1 MIQDAFVRQ
10 RARQLYWQGY
20 PPAEISRLMGINP
33 NTIYAWKKRD
43 QWDETPPVQRVTQ
56 SIDARLI
63 QLTEKQNKT
72 GGDFKEIDLLTRQL
86 KKLHDGQPDVMA
98 AGKKGRA
105 KKLKNHFTPEQIAAL
120 REKIISRLE
129 WHQRGWFDSLTLCR
143 EAGIR
148 NRMILKS
155 RQIGATWYFA
165 QEALLMALR
174 DDVAQPYQRNQ
185 IFLSAS
191 RRQAFQF
198 KSIIQKAAAEVD
210 VELKGGDKI
219 ILSNGAELH
228 FLGTSAASAQSY
240 TGNFYFDEFFWV
252 SRFAEL
258 RKVAGAMATLSGLR
272 RTYFSTPSTE
282 THEAYAYWNGDR
294 WNEKK
299 ATHKRQRFSVDWK
312 TLHNGLICPDRT
324 WRQIVT
330 LEDVV
335 NHGWKHT
342 DIDEIRDENTEDEF
356 LNLYM
361 CEFVREGE
369 SAFTRIE
376 LADALRKESSLSA
389 FTFDGPYRL
398 TGHDLLDN
406 MYCADNGRWY
416 ETPVD
421 WYGLARAARQTS
433 WHQSA
438 LYFKRNVLLGCYI
451 PHPLLSR
458 QDFSALALDW
468 FVFGNAFLE
477 LRSNMLG
484 EPLKLRHALAKYM
497 RRGSDLESWWYVQD
511 GKDAFEF
518 RPGKVCHLMNP
529 DINQEIYGMPEYLG
543 ALLSASLSHS
553 ADMFRKLY
561 YDNGSHAGCIIYI
574 GAAQVNRESMGSL
587 KETLQGARGGGAFKN
602 VLIHA
607 PNGGKEGVQIL
618 PFQQITAKDE
628 FMNVK
633 AASRDDVLAAHR
645 VPPQLMGAM
654 PGEKSAF
661 GDVEK
666 AARVYAINELM
677 PVMEAMKHI
686 NDWLGEE
693 VIRFNPYAL
702 LDTQP
707 TS

>member
-258 RKVAGAMATLSGLR
+258 RKVAGAMATRCQPASVSAIQ
-272 RTYFSTPSTE
+272 TFEYFAQGSACIAFRLP
-282 THEAYAYWNGDR
+282 ALFAFPAIG
-294 WNEKK
+294 
-299 ATHKRQRFSVDWK
+299 
-312 TLHNGLICPDRT
+312 
-324 WRQIVT
+324 
-330 LEDVV
+330 
-335 NHGWKHT
+335 
-342 DIDEIRDENTEDEF
+342 F
-356 LNLYM
+356 L
-361 CEFVREGE
+361 FFAKEGE
-369 SAFTRIE
+369 VANKRI
-376 LADALRKESSLSA
+376 AQIGRQQAQR
-389 FTFDGPYRL
+389 
-398 TGHDLLDN
+398 GH
-406 MYCADNGRWY
+406 GFIH
-416 ETPVD
+416 
-421 WYGLARAARQTS
+421 RAACLFSGVSCQCDGFVLFFLCVQAFINQVAQRRGGERRIS
-433 WHQSA
+433 HFLAA
-438 LYFKRNVLLGCYI
+438 LVLCPVGIQPGGKRGFRSGDPRSFTPHCVARLLPVPDVLCRHSDL
-451 PHPLLSR
+451 
-458 QDFSALALDW
+458 
-468 FVFGNAFLE
+468 
-477 LRSNMLG
+477 
-484 EPLKLRHALAKYM
+484 LRHAIQGVAADCSQPLNFQHGVFCVGMAM
-497 RRGSDLESWWYVQD
+497 C
-511 GKDAFEF
+511 DADAV
-518 RPGKVCHLMNP
+518 GNH
-529 DINQEIYGMPEYLG
+529 I
-543 ALLSASLSHS
+543 
-553 ADMFRKLY
+553 
-561 YDNGSHAGCIIYI
+561 
-574 GAAQVNRESMGSL
+574 
-587 KETLQGARGGGAFKN
+587 
-602 VLIHA
+602 
-607 PNGGKEGVQIL
+607 
-618 PFQQITAKDE
+618 
-628 FMNVK
+628 
-633 AASRDDVLAAHR
+633 DD
-645 VPPQLMGAM
+645 
-654 PGEKSAF
+654 
-661 GDVEK
+661 
-666 AARVYAINELM
+666 
-677 PVMEAMKHI
+677 
-686 NDWLGEE
+686 
-693 VIRFNPYAL
+693 
-702 LDTQP
+702 
-707 TS
+707 

>member
-1 MIQDAFVRQ
+1 PDAT
-10 RARQLYWQGY
+10 A
-20 PPAEISRLMGINP
+20 
-33 NTIYAWKKRD
+33 T
-43 QWDETPPVQRVTQ
+43 
-56 SIDARLI
+56 
-63 QLTEKQNKT
+63 
-72 GGDFKEIDLLTRQL
+72 
-86 KKLHDGQPDVMA
+86 
-98 AGKKGRA
+98 GKKDRA

-299 ATHKRQRFSVDWK
+299 ASHKRQRFSVDWK

-369 SAFTRIE
+369 SAFNLNILIGCGVDGYDDWKDWKPFAPRPMGNRPVWIGY
-376 LADALRKESSLSA
+376 DA
-389 FTFDGPYRL
+389 
-398 TGHDLLDN
+398 
-406 MYCADNGRWY
+406 
-416 ETPVD
+416 
-421 WYGLARAARQTS
+421 
-433 WHQSA
+433 
-438 LYFKRNVLLGCYI
+438 
-451 PHPLLSR
+451 
-458 QDFSALALDW
+458 
-468 FVFGNAFLE
+468 
-477 LRSNMLG
+477 
-484 EPLKLRHALAKYM
+484 
-497 RRGSDLESWWYVQD
+497 
-511 GKDAFEF
+511 
-518 RPGKVCHLMNP
+518 
-529 DINQEIYGMPEYLG
+529 
-543 ALLSASLSHS
+543 
-553 ADMFRKLY
+553 
-561 YDNGSHAGCIIYI
+561 NGSSGNGDS
-574 GAAQVNRESMGSL
+574 GAVS
-587 KETLQGARGGGAFKN
+587 
-602 VLIHA
+602 V
-607 PNGGKEGVQIL
+607 V
-618 PFQQITAKDE
+618 
-628 FMNVK
+628 
-633 AASRDDVLAAHR
+633 
-645 VPPQLMGAM
+645 VPPAV
-654 PGEKSAF
+654 PGGRF
-661 GDVEK
+661 RTVETRRVQGLEFEEQ
-666 AARVYAINELM
+666 ARVI
-677 PVMEAMKHI
+677 
-686 NDWLGEE
+686 EE
-693 VIRFNPYAL
+693 FTYR
-702 LDTQP
+702 
-707 TS
+707 

>member
-1 MIQDAFVRQ
+1 
-10 RARQLYWQGY
+10 
-20 PPAEISRLMGINP
+20 MGINP

-198 KSIIQKAAAEVD
+198 KSIIQKVAAEVD

-272 RTYFSTPSTE
+272 RTYFSSGAVSVVVPPAVPGGRFRTVE
-282 THEAYAYWNGDR
+282 TRRVQGLEFEEQARVIEEFTCRYNVEHIGIDVTGGNGEAVY
-294 WNEKK
+294 
-299 ATHKRQRFSVDWK
+299 
-312 TLHNGLICPDRT
+312 
-324 WRQIVT
+324 QIVKRFFPAAIPYTFT
-330 LEDVV
+330 LSSKRSLVLKMLQIMRAGRWEYDRAERELVAAFNAV
-335 NHGWKHT
+335 RKVKTPGGFITYETDRARGISHGDLAWAT
-342 DIDEIRDENTEDEF
+342 MLAVINEPIGG
-356 LNLYM
+356 
-361 CEFVREGE
+361 EGE
-369 SAFTRIE
+369 NERFT
-376 LADALRKESSLSA
+376 
-389 FTFDGPYRL
+389 
-398 TGHDLLDN
+398 
-406 MYCADNGRWY
+406 
-416 ETPVD
+416 
-421 WYGLARAARQTS
+421 
-433 WHQSA
+433 
-438 LYFKRNVLLGCYI
+438 
-451 PHPLLSR
+451 
-458 QDFSALALDW
+458 
-468 FVFGNAFLE
+468 
-477 LRSNMLG
+477 
-484 EPLKLRHALAKYM
+484 
-497 RRGSDLESWWYVQD
+497 
-511 GKDAFEF
+511 
-518 RPGKVCHLMNP
+518 
-529 DINQEIYGMPEYLG
+529 
-543 ALLSASLSHS
+543 
-553 ADMFRKLY
+553 
-561 YDNGSHAGCIIYI
+561 
-574 GAAQVNRESMGSL
+574 
-587 KETLQGARGGGAFKN
+587 
-602 VLIHA
+602 
-607 PNGGKEGVQIL
+607 
-618 PFQQITAKDE
+618 
-628 FMNVK
+628 
-633 AASRDDVLAAHR
+633 
-645 VPPQLMGAM
+645 
-654 PGEKSAF
+654 
-661 GDVEK
+661 
-666 AARVYAINELM
+666 
-677 PVMEAMKHI
+677 VME
-686 NDWLGEE
+686 
-693 VIRFNPYAL
+693 F
-702 LDTQP
+702 
-707 TS
+707 